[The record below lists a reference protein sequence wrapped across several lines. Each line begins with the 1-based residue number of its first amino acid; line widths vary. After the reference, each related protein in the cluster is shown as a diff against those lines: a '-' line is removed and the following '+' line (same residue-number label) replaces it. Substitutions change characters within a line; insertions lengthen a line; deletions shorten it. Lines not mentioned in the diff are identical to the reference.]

1 MVKWIA
7 FLIFWLKVGIICII
21 FYVFSWGTF
30 RLLGDLWETNFIQ
43 KVPLGDFGPL

>member
-1 MVKWIA
+1 MDS
-7 FLIFWLKVGIICII
+7 FLDILAKSWHNMHYFLCFHV
-21 FYVFSWGTF
+21 SWGTF